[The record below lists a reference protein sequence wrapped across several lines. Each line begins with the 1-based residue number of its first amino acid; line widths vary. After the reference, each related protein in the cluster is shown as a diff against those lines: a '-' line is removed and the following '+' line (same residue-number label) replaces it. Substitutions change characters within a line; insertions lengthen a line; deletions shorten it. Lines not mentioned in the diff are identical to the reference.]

1 MNKDYEKTLEFTPV
15 YHMKYQDVEGSKA
28 SYTAYMLN
36 FVQFIPGLHK
46 HEKSS
51 YVDTFCFGDLI
62 MQNY

>member
-36 FVQFIPGLHK
+36 FVQVH
-46 HEKSS
+46 
-51 YVDTFCFGDLI
+51 TWTT
-62 MQNY
+62 QA